1 MLKKLC
7 TLFISAGLVFGL
19 TACSKTEL
27 EENEPDKKDNNVEE
41 IDSLSSTY
49 DSSLIDWAS
58 IDFISFFI

>member
-1 MLKKLC
+1 M
-7 TLFISAGLVFGL
+7 
-19 TACSKTEL
+19 CSLLASIICLGITGFSIYAQEIT
-27 EENEPDKKDNNVEE
+27 NIKDNNVEE